1 MQHRWMDPNNSFE
14 VGDEPA
20 IFVGGTGE
28 TDIWVVPET
37 NVLICQYEDDDV
49 WNLVTFAFA
58 FVFWVL
64 ALIAQWQG
72 DYARAAFW
80 MTVVLFVNPFS

>member
-1 MQHRWMDPNNSFE
+1 M
-14 VGDEPA
+14 
-20 IFVGGTGE
+20 T
-28 TDIWVVPET
+28 
-37 NVLICQYEDDDV
+37 DDV